1 MRTSE
6 QSQLSKMKER
16 KHRLHEYL
24 QKKQRDLSSE
34 ETQQIRGR
42 LEHGQTN
49 VYELAN
55 EFGCVPTQIAGIKAR
70 LKF

>member
-1 MRTSE
+1 MSKFKDSKT
-6 QSQLSKMKER
+6 SKMKER
-16 KHRLHEYL
+16 KHSRGEYL
-24 QKKQRDLSSE
+24 QKKQRKLSSE
-34 ETQQIRGR
+34 ETQQIREC

-55 EFGCVPTQIAGIKAR
+55 EFGCVPTQIAGLKAR